1 MTKTNS
7 KEPFQEWDEYLKM
20 AERWRGKVIKHAIDV
35 EQVIELFIARHY
47 VIALTDKDYD
57 EQIESFRQTFFWQ
70 TEMTFSNKIKIVCQL
85 VKLQEP
91 YFLAH
96 TPNSSVGEELTK
108 IMECRNVM
116 AHWQLDFSHKYRW
129 FGAANKEMQLN
140 KLNKFAKKPV
150 NIYSEA
156 SIDEIISLCLK
167 YTTLFLHWSHYP
179 IQELLPEIY
188 KATKKRIENL
198 TPEQRKLFGV
208 E

>member
-7 KEPFQEWDEYLKM
+7 KKPFQAWDEYLQM
-20 AERWRGKVIKHAIDV
+20 AEKWRGRVIKHAIDV

-57 EQIESFRQTFFWQ
+57 EQIERFRQAFFWQ
-70 TEMTFSNKIKIVCQL
+70 TEMKISNKIKIVCRL
-85 VKLQEP
+85 VEQQELE
-91 YFLAH
+91 FSAH

-116 AHWQLDFSHKYRW
+116 AHWELDFSHKYRW

-150 NIYSEA
+150 NIYTESE
-156 SIDEIISLCLK
+156 IENIITLCRK

-179 IQELLPEIY
+179 IQELLPKIY
-188 KATKKRIENL
+188 AATKKKIEAL
-198 TPEQRKLFGV
+198 TPEQRKLFRI

>member
-1 MTKTNS
+1 
-7 KEPFQEWDEYLKM
+7 
-20 AERWRGKVIKHAIDV
+20 
-35 EQVIELFIARHY
+35 
-47 VIALTDKDYD
+47 
-57 EQIESFRQTFFWQ
+57 
-70 TEMTFSNKIKIVCQL
+70 MTFSNKIKIVCQL

-96 TPNSSVGEELTK
+96 TPGSSVGEELGK
-108 IMECRNVM
+108 IMECRNAM
-116 AHWQLDFSHKYRW
+116 AHWELDFSHKYRW

-150 NIYSEA
+150 NIFSET
-156 SIDEIISLCLK
+156 SIAEIINLCLK

-198 TPEQRKLFGV
+198 TPEQRKLFGI

>member
-1 MTKTNS
+1 
-7 KEPFQEWDEYLKM
+7 M
-20 AERWRGKVIKHAIDV
+20 A
-35 EQVIELFIARHY
+35 
-47 VIALTDKDYD
+47 
-57 EQIESFRQTFFWQ
+57 
-70 TEMTFSNKIKIVCQL
+70 FSNKIKIVCRL
-85 VKLQEP
+85 VQQQKLE
-91 YFLAH
+91 FSAH

-108 IMECRNVM
+108 IMECRNAM

-150 NIYSEA
+150 NIYTETE
-156 SIDEIISLCLK
+156 IEEIITLCLK

-179 IQELLPEIY
+179 IQELLPKIY
-188 KATKKRIENL
+188 TATKKRIEAL